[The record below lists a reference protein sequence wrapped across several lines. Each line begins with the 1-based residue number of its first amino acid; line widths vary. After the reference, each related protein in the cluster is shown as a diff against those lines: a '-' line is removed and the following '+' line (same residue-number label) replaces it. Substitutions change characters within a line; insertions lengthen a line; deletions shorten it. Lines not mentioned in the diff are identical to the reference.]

1 MYFTVA
7 VPIAIRHAWLMASI
21 WKGAL
26 SFGLVNVQVKA
37 HPATQDNDISFHQVH
52 GEDGGRIRYKRVC
65 EICGKQVEYRDI
77 ARAWEASNG
86 TVVTVSEE
94 ELASLPAGRSREI
107 DVVEFVPAEQVD
119 PILFDRTYYLEPEAS
134 AIRPYVLLREALKNT
149 EKMAVAHVSLRQ
161 KTRLAALRVY
171 EDVIV
176 LQTLL
181 WADEIRDAS
190 FPALDED
197 VDVRPAELKM
207 AASLIETLES
217 DFHPEEFTDKYRE
230 ELQTLL
236 DRKVDSGEDKVLLS
250 DEEVETKS
258 DTNVVDLMSALQAS
272 IDKSQKAKA
281 DAKPDAKPAKK
292 AAKKPA
298 KKAAAKKPRKTG

>member
-1 MYFTVA
+1 
-7 VPIAIRHAWLMASI
+7 MASI

-37 HPATQDNDISFHQVH
+37 HPATQDNDISFRQVH
-52 GEDGGRIRYKRVC
+52 AEDGGRIRYKRVC
-65 EICGKQVEYRDI
+65 EICGQQVEYRDI

-134 AIRPYVLLREALKNT
+134 ALRPYVLLREALKNT
-149 EKMAVAHVSLRQ
+149 EKMAIAHVSLRQ

-171 EDVIV
+171 QDVIV

-181 WADEIRDAS
+181 WGDEIRSAH
-190 FPALDED
+190 FPALDEE
-197 VDVRPAELKM
+197 VEVRDQELKM
-207 AASLIETLES
+207 AASLIETLEA
-217 DFHPEEFTDKYRE
+217 DFDPEQFTDKYRE
-230 ELQTLL
+230 ELQSLL
-236 DRKVDSGEDKVLLS
+236 DKKVSSGEDTVLLS
-250 DEEVETKS
+250 GDEVETAP
-258 DTNVVDLMSALQAS
+258 DANVVDLMSALQAS
-272 IDKSQKAKA
+272 IDKSQKG
-281 DAKPDAKPAKK
+281 KPAESSDRQTPRKS
-292 AAKKPA
+292 AAKKSADRKSAEKSAPP
-298 KKAAAKKPRKTG
+298 KKARKTG